1 VQLFRL
7 RNKRRCHAERRRH
20 PESPVEFRSRPL
32 HITLGKM
39 RDPGRLTRIAYEQ
52 ACLTRHSLKRN
63 AQHAALVRTA
73 SPPRPP
79 PSSPPDPRKAVSRC
93 RRATRGRQ
101 QLSAFSGRSKPSRR
115 CCYKK
120 TRNVCCYQKCFNF
133 RPSLI
138 TRRRGNDSQQRN
150 RARGTPHPH
159 PQRRGHRWRELA
171 DSRPRPTNYA
181 KV

>member
-1 VQLFRL
+1 VSAKTRSPALKTDGSHRSGRTYQSYLLFGPWPPCLQELPPARGYRIVMNYGVQVQLFRL

-63 AQHAALVRTA
+63 PQHAALVRTA

-101 QLSAFSGRSKPSRR
+101 QLFSLSGRSKPSR
-115 CCYKK
+115 
-120 TRNVCCYQKCFNF
+120 
-133 RPSLI
+133 PL
-138 TRRRGNDSQQRN
+138 
-150 RARGTPHPH
+150 
-159 PQRRGHRWRELA
+159 LL
-171 DSRPRPTNYA
+171 
-181 KV
+181 